1 MTPTSEDGY
10 AVMGQGAK
18 TLVFTKEVLK
28 FLQLERFDS
37 VSGLF
42 DDKTNAIAMA
52 ED

>member
-1 MTPTSEDGY
+1 MTPTSADGY

-28 FLQLERFDS
+28 FLQLERFDR
-37 VSGLF
+37 VSDLF
-42 DDKTNAIAMA
+42 EDNTGAIAMA